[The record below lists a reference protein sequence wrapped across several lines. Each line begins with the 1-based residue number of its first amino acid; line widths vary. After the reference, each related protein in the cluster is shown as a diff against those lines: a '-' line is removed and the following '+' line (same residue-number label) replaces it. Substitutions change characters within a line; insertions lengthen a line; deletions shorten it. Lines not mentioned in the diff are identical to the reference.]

1 MISNSFRTMD
11 NMAAINNSV
20 NLIINAKNIDDA
32 VTIIKGAIADH
43 EAFYYVYKETLK
55 KKGRI

>member
-1 MISNSFRTMD
+1 
-11 NMAAINNSV
+11 MAAFNNSV